1 MEEQMVSLEAAKMLK
16 EKGFDVYCENII
28 REDNGIIMKTVFR
41 TNKNLPKLCYSR
53 PTQALAAKWLREKH
67 EINVSVLRMTERYG
81 GAVARHNLLKYFWHI
96 QIPNRQSIVDVGVY
110 YFTYEE
116 AFEAGIKEALKHIGL

>member
-1 MEEQMVSLEAAKMLK
+1 MALK
-16 EKGFDVYCENII
+16 TTNFFIDEI
-28 REDNGIIMKTVFR
+28 GIG
-41 TNKNLPKLCYSR
+41 YSA
-53 PTQALAAKWLREKH
+53 PSQSIAAKWLRERH

-116 AFEAGIKEALKHIGL
+116 AFEAGIKEALKHISL